1 MSVPIQPL
9 ADYVV
14 AQHEEAAKKT
24 ASGLYIPGNAQEK
37 PTVAKV
43 VAVATGVRDIKVGDR
58 IVYKSY
64 SQTDIAETIASTVT
78 DIDGNV
84 YKTVKI
90 GDQEWM
96 AENLRTTKFNNGNE
110 IKKDDM
116 WSDDIF
122 SASYCLVES
131 SRNTITEYG
140 LLYDMQ
146 TIITQNNV
154 CPVNWR
160 VPSRSE
166 WKRILVQ
173 TGYVDFI
180 EIHNARA
187 NAGYMLKLKT
197 IFMLQFAGIR
207 DSDGTF
213 SNFGK
218 TACFW
223 AIDEK
228 RNPNII
234 EFQMLNDNVNINE
247 NLLESNKGASVRCIK
262 QK

>member
-1 MSVPIQPL
+1 MKIKTVFSV
-9 ADYVV
+9 
-14 AQHEEAAKKT
+14 
-24 ASGLYIPGNAQEK
+24 GLYILLIGNSILTTNAQQIK
-37 PTVAKV
+37 TSN
-43 VAVATGVRDIKVGDR
+43 TG
-58 IVYKSY
+58 
-64 SQTDIAETIASTVT
+64 AETIR

-96 AENLRTTKFNNGNE
+96 AENLRTTKFNNGKE
-110 IKKDDM
+110 IKKDDI

-140 LLYDMQ
+140 HLYDMQ
-146 TIITQNNV
+146 TILTQNNV

-160 VPSRSE
+160 VPTISE
-166 WKRILVQ
+166 WESFLSETDYI
-173 TGYVDFI
+173 DFI
-180 EIHNARA
+180 EIGMSRDNR
-187 NAGYMLKLKT
+187 GYMLKLKT

-213 SNFGK
+213 SGFGK

-223 AIDEK
+223 AIGER

-234 EFQMLNDNVNINE
+234 EFEMLHDFVNIYD